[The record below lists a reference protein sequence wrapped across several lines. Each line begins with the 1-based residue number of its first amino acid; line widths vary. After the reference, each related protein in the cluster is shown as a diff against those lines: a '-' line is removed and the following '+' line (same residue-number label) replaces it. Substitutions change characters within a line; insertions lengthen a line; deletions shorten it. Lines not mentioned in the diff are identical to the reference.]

1 MRVWMLAFLIVFCLA
16 PAARGAVEFEE
27 TKSRHFIVY
36 HEEGV
41 GRDFVEA
48 TIEFA
53 ERYYGELTE
62 KLGFVRYDYWT
73 WDDRAKIYIYADQ
86 GSYMEDTGQP
96 AWSGGLAAYH
106 EKTIRVFPRGAG
118 FFDALL
124 PHELGHI
131 VFHEVIGSH
140 VVPTWLDEGVACYLE
155 PARRFG
161 SQKMALDAIEDG
173 TFIPLKELH
182 EMDPRE
188 LADDDQVELFYAESV
203 SLLTFIVETFGIDR
217 FNAVCDKIKEG
228 RTFERAVKSCLFG
241 VQDLEDLARM
251 WEDSLKKKD
260 SPTRRTML

>member
-1 MRVWMLAFLIVFCLA
+1 MRHWIFSFLIFFCLA
-16 PAARGAVEFEE
+16 SPARAETAFQE

-36 HEEGV
+36 YEEGV
-41 GRDFVEA
+41 SRDFVDM

-62 KLGFVRYDYWT
+62 KLGFVRYGYWT

-86 GSYMEDTGQP
+86 ESYVEDTGQP
-96 AWSGGLAAYH
+96 AWSGGLAAYQ
-106 EKTIRVFPRGAG
+106 EKTIRVFPRSAG

-140 VVPTWLDEGVACYLE
+140 VVPAWLDEGVACYLE

-161 SQKMALDAIEDG
+161 SEKIVLAARQDA
-173 TFIPLKELH
+173 TFIPLEKLH
-182 EMDPRE
+182 GMNPQGM
-188 LADDDQVELFYAESV
+188 ADSKQVELFYAESV
-203 SLLTFIVETFGIDR
+203 SLLSFIIETFGIDR

-228 RTFERAVKSCLFG
+228 RSFEKAIKLCLFG
-241 VQDLEDLARM
+241 VQDLEDLSRM
-251 WEDSLKKKD
+251 WEDALKKEG
-260 SPTRRTML
+260 SPMPRTAL